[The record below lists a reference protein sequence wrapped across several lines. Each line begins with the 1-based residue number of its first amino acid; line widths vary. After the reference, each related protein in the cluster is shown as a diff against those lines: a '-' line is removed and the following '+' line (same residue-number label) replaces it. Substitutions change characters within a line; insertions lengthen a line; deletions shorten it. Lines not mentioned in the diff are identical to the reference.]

1 MPYLKMPNGEY
12 FEVPEGTSKLQAIEL
27 AETKYPEAFGLPPR
41 AEKRSLVKDIAT
53 EAGRGVATLGS
64 QAYTGLA
71 TLLGDEEAAAKA
83 GLERGKSISE
93 YFGPSA
99 IGTERVGKA
108 YEAKGLTGAA
118 GEVARQILPAVA
130 GQAGTLATTAAGAAI
145 GARLGS
151 LASVPGALIGGIA
164 GGALANLPTF
174 FGGNV
179 EEQAQEGMPINK
191 LTAGAAAV
199 GQSALEGAGTA
210 VVLGKRL
217 VSKLL
222 RQDIAKMT
230 GQEATEKLAKLAN
243 ESLYKTVGK
252 GVLKAEAA
260 EIPVELGQD
269 ILQMAQAGM
278 DLTSPEALS
287 RLGET
292 AYQTAIAV
300 APIGGGTRYLDRSA
314 AGQELSRRD
323 EEAAKLKAEQ
333 AAKFQAEY
341 AATPLGQFDAIGAQ
355 IKEAEAKLDS
365 LKGTKKDASKEE
377 KDARNVQRQAL
388 QKQITQLTAEQDKI
402 RSENEAFPKNRD
414 ESIEAYRQQEQERIA
429 KGLGITPS
437 IEGFGTSQRVGKSEQ
452 MLEMEQ
458 ELAQYSKKKNL
469 TPAERIRKSV
479 VEAALSS
486 ARAEYGLLGAT
497 GVGAQRGT
505 VVDDFGNIV
514 PAGGRAAGG
523 ISPEYQDL
531 YGRSEQFGR
540 LRERMGEEL
549 SAADQLLRMQQ
560 SGIGG
565 GYGFEDEYGNQY
577 EDEQEAQRLREQE
590 QDAYA
595 AAGIGRPTSIATT
608 GTTGPISISR
618 SAQAV
623 EFEQKRNSLLD
634 AALEVFDQ
642 ESRFIDEQQNT
653 IPDTRKADVIAAL
666 RQKNDVNINRIAQ
679 GIGLAAIQEANS
691 QRRVERNPDLSE
703 GQQLSLM
710 AQITDLINSRA
721 GDLLKSRAP
730 VKVTPPRPSPEM
742 EKLSQYVQG
751 NRTKLLALEKE
762 LAFAGQ
768 QRSQVEQ
775 ALQGQPETMQ
785 NIQAR
790 QRADERY
797 AEAQQARDA
806 LLQPYEASF
815 NEYNALKNDY
825 DSRMAEFKEN
835 KKAIEDSPAG
845 VLRRDLDSLV
855 RKFMAEPEQQIE
867 EEFELGKQYKG
878 EVRQDENPFANV
890 YDESTL
896 SPTLQRAKAMY
907 EEDMLPSD
915 LLPFLS
921 RMVKAGGA
929 NLQGSERE
937 LDAVLNA
944 VEEKGR
950 EAPEF
955 LPRTNKKVE
964 DSTVTDLQLPDV
976 EKTSEGRYKVVTP
989 ENYTFAVE
997 VNRDAD
1003 EISYVLTGVPT
1014 GEVPA
1019 GTRKTV
1025 PIPKGAVSD
1034 LDAVT
1039 EAFSRSKTT
1048 RQKGIAFEKE
1058 VEPVKATQDELKL
1071 DSKKLEVSYADLYP
1085 KAADEEGFAGIGE
1098 LKTLLKNMKEEFN
1111 RVTNGMM
1118 SKYGKEVLALST
1130 DIRGIVDSVYNTY
1143 TPAALQTKQAL
1154 QTSERLAT
1162 NASEQ
1167 ARKAALEMLRPYMEP
1182 LQNQLASYT
1191 HRVQQFEAAGAPIPA
1206 EYRKSIEQITKDIA
1220 AIEANPT
1227 SVFGD
1232 KRLAAVKALNK
1243 DFEAL
1248 RVEGMEADKLIE
1260 SLQPKIEANE
1270 KLIAKQVEQIKQAR
1284 KDAEGRYRTQVAGT
1298 ANIVLPVNFK
1308 SVPAEKREAII
1319 EKIKS
1324 GAIAPKVNMLF
1335 NETIARDAV
1344 YEMRYQIR
1352 RLERLIEKATQR
1364 SKKVRTE
1371 TTTPKV
1377 SITDVRKEQSR
1388 LERIAALP
1396 TTKVSRTDEAYYDTL
1411 IEQIDGQIA
1420 EARAVKKAA
1429 EEVLDG
1435 TVAGEAAVRIKKLNA
1450 EAASPKKSISY
1461 RNKRL
1466 AKATGEALEKYKK
1479 QYAEEMPPFIER
1491 LAKIQAEIDAAQKQ
1505 LDASS
1510 GDTAYQEAKD
1520 NVEKAAKELA
1530 ALSAERTN
1538 TLALKEKAR
1547 KTSEKEEPLPDE
1559 NAGAPRATSITAA
1572 PIASKTQAAYKAAVA
1587 DVAAAR
1593 KRVADS
1599 EAAAKAVGLAIN
1611 KKKKPPALAEALA
1624 ALEAAEK
1631 ELSLVVD
1638 EMFEAEPAIVELFK
1652 NGRGSTKQIVTYNN
1666 YIGAKDSVVR
1676 LKAQLAR
1683 AKGKGAVKVQNAL
1696 DKATASMKGWYV
1708 QLATGQTSPEGIAAT
1723 KDNKAIERGV
1733 IRSGDSGTR
1742 TRPTPMKTGASK
1754 SESRQAGPVITIDT
1768 ATKPMKPLTGY
1779 KLDIPK
1785 GGRRFSKYSGRDTG
1799 NGISLNAAQ
1808 RVVDEFRQEF
1818 KGAPQIVVYNSP
1830 SDIGITEEENQNA
1843 KGMYQDGVVYL
1854 FSDNLNN
1861 AQDAALTLAHE
1872 SVGHFGL
1879 RSLVKDGLNAM
1890 LDRAYTN
1897 AGIREVADQ
1906 RMEDGLD
1913 RYEAIEEALAEAAEL
1928 NSPVARGM
1936 VARVV
1941 EFLRNQLRKIGLF
1954 KSMTDNEVKQL
1965 LADARSLVKDGEPSP
1980 TSPSGER
1987 RFRAATTTIES
1998 GLVAGKRTLAQRTS
2012 GITRLGLRAAFV
2024 DRFAP
2029 LEKLGERLN
2038 PLKAMQM
2045 MYYYRMYGQRMNFVN
2060 EVANSGTLG
2069 ITKKTRKN
2077 GADEFIV
2084 ERKTNDSLRNVVEA
2098 LKGAKA
2104 VGDFKAIDEAF
2115 TLWSAVK
2122 RADRVGFSALD
2133 FSGKNSEK
2141 ELRARV
2147 AELEAMPNVKA
2158 AFEKANELYQKY
2170 NKGLLEFAADT
2181 GYLSKEDMAK
2191 LSATK
2196 DYIPYYRTNSK
2207 GDVILEIEGRAFKSI
2222 GNVNENPELAEL
2234 KGGDDTILPFS
2245 ESAIRNTTM
2254 LTEAS
2259 LKNLAN
2265 KNTAFTM
2272 QAAGMGNI
2280 STSGKRLSPKA
2291 IHFFDGGAMKTFT
2304 FTEDKVSDAEAELI
2318 VKGIEGVKVA
2328 LPAGMTVLTT
2338 PARWLRKMVTRNPVY
2353 MARQLIRDSMSS
2365 YLMAGADSKPIFA
2378 ALQMIRKGTDTETS
2392 KALRARGITGGQ
2404 VLAGTPEDAKDIMN
2418 SLVTGKMDV
2427 ASGLAW
2433 LDRLASRAD
2442 IANREA
2448 TYESYIKQG
2457 LSEMEATLMALE
2469 QANFTRQGYSPS
2481 LFMLAQTVPFMQS
2494 QITGLDTLYRALRGK
2509 MPFNEQLQIRKKLVQ
2524 RGMMVAGMT
2533 LAYAALMQDDE
2544 AYKNATPEERMANWF
2559 VYTPF
2564 SSEPL
2569 RIPIPFEIGFIT
2581 KAIPE
2586 ALFNSAMGTEDD
2598 RRILQGLGKLM
2609 AQSIPG
2615 GTVPLPL
2622 AVKTLVETV
2631 MNKSFYTMGD
2641 IVPQNM
2647 QGLPAE
2653 EQYRSGTSELAKMVG
2668 SLVGVSPMKV
2678 DYVLRSLGASTG
2690 MALVSVLNP
2699 VLADATIPEPDG
2711 RASSM
2716 PLIGTLFQPINGRGV
2731 IENAYEIID
2740 RVEGAKSAYDSV
2752 YERDPSK
2759 AAELLQRYN
2768 SEIKLASLAGSVR
2781 QRLGELSK
2789 QERLIKASLTID
2801 GAEKQ
2806 RLIDTLEQQKRALA
2820 RQLIVSNER
2829 LN

>member
-12 FEVPEGTSKLQAIEL
+12 FEVPQGTSKLQAIEL
-27 AETKYPEAFGLPPR
+27 AETKYPEAFGLPPK

-53 EAGRGVATLGS
+53 EAGRGVANLGS

-71 TLLGDEEAAAKA
+71 TLLGEEEAAAKA
-83 GLERGKSISE
+83 GVERGKAINE

-108 YEAKGLTGAA
+108 YDAKGLTGAA
-118 GEVARQILPAVA
+118 GEIARQILPAAA
-130 GQAGTLATTAAGAAI
+130 GQAGSLATTAAGAAT

-151 LASVPGALIGGIA
+151 IAGAPGALIGGIA
-164 GGALANLPTF
+164 GGALANLPSF

-179 EEQAQEGMPINK
+179 EEQSQEGMPINK
-191 LTAGAAAV
+191 LTAGAAAA
-199 GQSALEGAGTA
+199 GQAALEVGGTA
-210 VVLGKRL
+210 FVLGKRL

-222 RQDIAKMT
+222 RQDVAEMT
-230 GQEATEKLAKLAN
+230 GREATEKLAKIAN

-252 GVLKAEAA
+252 GAVRAQAA

-300 APIGGGTRYLDRSA
+300 APIGAGTRYLDRSA
-314 AGQELSRRD
+314 AGEELSRRD
-323 EEAAKLKAEQ
+323 EEAARVKAEQ
-333 AAKFQAEY
+333 DAKIKAEY

-355 IKEAEAKLDS
+355 IEEVQRQLS
-365 LKGTKKDASKEE
+365 GFKGAKKDATKEE
-377 KDARNVQRQAL
+377 KDARNVQRQEL
-388 QKQITQLTAEQDKI
+388 QQQLAQLKVEQDKI
-402 RSENEAFPKNRD
+402 RSENQAFPKGRD
-414 ESIEAYRQQEQERIA
+414 ESIEAYRQQELERIA
-429 KGLGITPS
+429 KGLGIPAS
-437 IEGFGTSQRVGKSEQ
+437 MEGFGKSQRVGKSEQ

-458 ELAQYSKKKNL
+458 ELAQYAKKKNL
-469 TPAERIRKSV
+469 TPAEQIRKTLL
-479 VEAALSS
+479 EAALVPL
-486 ARAEYGLLGAT
+486 RVEYGLLEAT
-497 GVGAQRGT
+497 GVGAQRDT
-505 VVDDFGNIV
+505 IVDDFGNIV

-531 YGRSEQFGR
+531 YGRSEQLGR
-540 LRERMGEEL
+540 TRERIGGEL
-549 SAADQLLRMQQ
+549 SDADELLRMQR
-560 SGIGG
+560 SGAGV

-577 EDEQEAQRLREQE
+577 EDAQEAQRQREQE

-608 GTTGPISISR
+608 GSTGPISISR

-634 AALEVFDQ
+634 AALEVFEQ

-666 RQKNDVNINRIAQ
+666 RQKNEVNINRIAQ
-679 GIGLAAIQEANS
+679 GISLAAIQEANS
-691 QRRVERNPDLSE
+691 QRRVDRSPDLTE
-703 GQQLSLM
+703 GQELSLM
-710 AQITDLINSRA
+710 KQITDLINSRA
-721 GDLLKSRAP
+721 GDLLKSRVP

-742 EKLSQYVQG
+742 EKLAQYVEG
-751 NRTKLLALEKE
+751 NRTKLLALERE

-835 KKAIEDSPAG
+835 KKTIEDSPAG

-890 YDESTL
+890 FDENTL
-896 SPTLQRAKAMY
+896 SPTMQRAKAMY
-907 EEDMLPSD
+907 EEDMLPPE

-921 RMVKAGGA
+921 RMVRAGGA

-937 LDAVLNA
+937 LDAVLNSI
-944 VEEKGR
+944 EEKGR

-955 LPRTNKKVE
+955 SPRINKNVE

-1058 VEPVKATQDELKL
+1058 VESVRATQDEL
-1071 DSKKLEVSYADLYP
+1071 KLEVSYADLYP
-1085 KAADEEGFAGIGE
+1085 KAADEEGFAGIDE
-1098 LKTLLKNMKEEFN
+1098 LKTLLKNMKKEFN
-1111 RVTNGMM
+1111 LVTNGMM
-1118 SKYGKEVLALST
+1118 SEYGKAVSSLSA
-1130 DIRGIVDSVYNTY
+1130 DIRNVVDRVYNTY
-1143 TPAALQTKQAL
+1143 TPSALQTQQAL
-1154 QTSERLAT
+1154 KTSERLAA
-1162 NASEQ
+1162 NESEQ

-1182 LQNQLASYT
+1182 LQNQLNSYSN
-1191 HRVQQFEAAGAPIPA
+1191 RVMQLETAGAPIPA
-1206 EYRKSIEQITKDIA
+1206 EYSKSIKNLTKA
-1220 AIEANPT
+1220 LSAIEANPT

-1232 KRLAAVKALNK
+1232 KRQATTKALNK
-1243 DFEAL
+1243 DFEVL
-1248 RVEGMEADKLIE
+1248 RREGMAADKLIE
-1260 SLQPKIEANE
+1260 SLKPKIEANE
-1270 KLIAKQVEQIKQAR
+1270 KLIAEQVEQIKKER
-1284 KDAEGRYRTQVAGT
+1284 KNAEGRYRAEI
-1298 ANIVLPVNFK
+1298 ANTSGVVLPLNFK
-1308 SVPAEKREAII
+1308 SLSAEKREAII

-1324 GAIAPKVNMLF
+1324 GAIAPKANMLF

-1364 SKKVRTE
+1364 SRKVRTE

-1377 SITDVRKEQSR
+1377 STTDVRKEQSR
-1388 LERIAALP
+1388 LERTAALP
-1396 TTKVSRTDEAYYDTL
+1396 TTKVSRSDEAYYGTL
-1411 IEQIDGQIA
+1411 VEQIDGQIQ
-1420 EARAVKKAA
+1420 EAKEVKKAA

-1435 TVAGEAAVRIKKLNA
+1435 TVAGEAAAKIKKLNA
-1450 EAASPKKSISY
+1450 EAAGPKKSISY
-1461 RNKRL
+1461 RNKKL
-1466 AKATGEALEKYKK
+1466 AKLTGESLENYKK

-1491 LAKIQAEIDAAQKQ
+1491 LSKIQAEIDAAQKQ

-1520 NVEKAAKELA
+1520 NVAKAAKDLA
-1530 ALSAERTN
+1530 ALTAERTN

-1547 KTSEKEEPLPDE
+1547 RTSEKEEPLPDE

-1587 DVAAAR
+1587 DVAAAKR
-1593 KRVADS
+1593 RVADS
-1599 EAAAKAVGLAIN
+1599 EAAAKAVGLATN

-1638 EMFEAEPAIVELFK
+1638 EMLEAEPAIVALFK
-1652 NGRGSTKQIVTYNN
+1652 DGRGSTKQIVTYNN
-1666 YIGAKDSVVR
+1666 YIGAKDNVAR

-1683 AKGKGAVKVQNAL
+1683 AKGKGAVEVQNAL
-1696 DKATASMKGWYV
+1696 DKATAAMESWYV
-1708 QLATGQTSPEGIAAT
+1708 RLATGQTSPEGIAAT
-1723 KDNKAIERGV
+1723 KDNKAIERGI

-1742 TRPTPMKTGASK
+1742 NRPTPMKTGASQ
-1754 SESRQAGPVITIDT
+1754 SESRQAGLVITIDT

-1779 KLDIPK
+1779 KLDIPR
-1785 GGRRFSKYSGRDTG
+1785 GARRFSKYSGRNTG

-1854 FSDNLNN
+1854 FSDNLND

-1897 AGIREVADQ
+1897 AAIREVADQ
-1906 RMEDGLD
+1906 RMDDGLD

-1928 NSPVARGM
+1928 NTPVARGM

-1941 EFLRNQLRKIGLF
+1941 EFLRDQLRKIGLF
-1954 KSMTDNEVKQL
+1954 KSMTDNEVRQL
-1965 LADARSLVKDGEPSP
+1965 LADARSLVQDGEPSP

-1987 RFRAATTTIES
+1987 RFKAPSATVERRLI
-1998 GLVAGKRTLAQRTS
+1998 AGKRTLAQRTS
-2012 GITRLGLRAAFV
+2012 GITRLGLRAAFI

-2038 PLKAMQM
+2038 PIKAMQM

-2069 ITKKTRKN
+2069 ITKKVRKN

-2084 ERKTNDSLRNVVEA
+2084 ERKNNDSLRNVVEA

-2104 VGDFKAIDEAF
+2104 LGDFKDIDAAF

-2122 RADRVGFSALD
+2122 RAERVGFSALD
-2133 FSGKNSEK
+2133 FSGKNSEQ

-2147 AELEAMPNVKA
+2147 AELEAMPDVKA
-2158 AFEKANELYQKY
+2158 AFEKANALYQKY

-2222 GNVNENPELAEL
+2222 GNVNDNPELAEL

-2272 QAAGMGNI
+2272 QAAGMGTI
-2280 STSGKRLSPKA
+2280 TTSGKRLSPKA
-2291 IHFFDGGAMKTFT
+2291 IHFFDGGAMKTFM
-2304 FTEDKVSDAEAELI
+2304 FSEDMVSDADAELI

-2328 LPAGMTVLTT
+2328 LPAGMSVLTT

-2378 ALQMIRKGTDTETS
+2378 ALDMIRKGSDTATS

-2418 SLVTGKMDV
+2418 SLVTGKMDI

-2433 LDRLASRAD
+2433 LDRIASRAD

-2448 TYESYIKQG
+2448 TYESYLKQG

-2509 MPFNEQLQIRKKLVQ
+2509 LPFSEQLQIRKKLVR
-2524 RGMMVAGMT
+2524 RGMMMAGMT

-2544 AYKNATPEERMANWF
+2544 AYKNATPEERMGNWF

-2569 RIPIPFEIGFIT
+2569 KIPIPFEIGFLT

-2586 ALFNSAMGTEDD
+2586 ALFNSAMGTEDNA
-2598 RRILQGLGKLM
+2598 RILQGLGKLM

-2622 AVKTLVETV
+2622 GVKTLVEVV
-2631 MNKSFYTMGD
+2631 MNKSFYTMSD

-2647 QGLPAE
+2647 QSLPAE
-2653 EQYRSGTSELAKMVG
+2653 EQYRVGTSELAKMVG

-2678 DYVLRSLGASTG
+2678 DYVFRSLGASTG
-2690 MALVSVLNP
+2690 MALASVLNP

-2711 RASSM
+2711 RASSL
-2716 PLIGTLFQPINGRGV
+2716 PLVGTLFQPINGRGV
-2731 IENAYEIID
+2731 IENAYEIIE
-2740 RVEGAKSAYDSV
+2740 RVEGAKTAYDSV

-2759 AAELLQRYN
+2759 AAEMLQRYN
-2768 SEIKLASLAGSVR
+2768 SELKLSSLAGSVR

-2789 QERLIKASLTID
+2789 QERLVRASLTMD

-2806 RLIDTLEQQKRALA
+2806 RLIDLLQQQKRALA
-2820 RQLIVSNER
+2820 RQLIASNER